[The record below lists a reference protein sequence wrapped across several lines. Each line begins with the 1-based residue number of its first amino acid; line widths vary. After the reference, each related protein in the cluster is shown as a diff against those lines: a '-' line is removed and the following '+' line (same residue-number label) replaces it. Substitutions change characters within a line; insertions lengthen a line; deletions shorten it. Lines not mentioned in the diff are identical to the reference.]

1 MGIPSYFIHLVK
13 NHTSIIKHYDSS
25 MIDIENLYLDSN
37 SIIYDAVLNV
47 KYLKDDKE
55 FENKLIKWI
64 YDKIIF
70 YVNQIKPKKLLY
82 VAFDGVAPLAKLEQ
96 QRSRRYKGWYT
107 NNYLVNEE
115 NQNEKWDTTAITPG
129 TNFMKLLS
137 NKIKK
142 YFETNFN
149 SDYKT
154 KIKVIVSSSDDVGEG
169 EHKIFQYI
177 RLHKQYHKR
186 SNSVIY
192 GLDADLIM
200 LTLLHS
206 CYIDNIYLFRE
217 TPYFINSIDNSL
229 LPNQLYVM
237 DIKELGYKII
247 NTMSN
252 TVTSTVT
259 NTDLENFQKTKSYG
273 EYINDYI
280 FICFLL
286 GNDFMP
292 HFPAINIRTNGVSI
306 LLDVYKKLFDNKD
319 TIIRNDVIVW
329 KNFKKFVGLISEN
342 ENYYCKNEELIR
354 KKQEKKILNGI
365 NSKIGGENE
374 NNQLLLNKPLLE
386 RDVEKFINIG
396 EDGWRERYYS
406 ELFFMDINDSRRKQI
421 CINYLEGLEWN
432 FKYYKNGCADWRW
445 KYKYNYPP
453 TFLDLHAF
461 IPFFDTTFIEANN
474 NKPVK
479 QLVQLAYVLPR
490 NSLFLLPKK
499 LHETLISGYEDI
511 YKLDFKIMWS
521 FCRYFWEAHVEL
533 PEFKIEIIE
542 NLVENLVEK

>member
-25 MIDIENLYLDSN
+25 IIDIENLYLDSN

-47 KYLKDDKE
+47 KYVKSDNE

-70 YVNQIKPKKLLY
+70 YVNLIKPKKLLY

-96 QRSRRYKGWYT
+96 QRSRRYKSWYT
-107 NNYLVNEE
+107 NNFIFNKEDE
-115 NQNEKWDTTAITPG
+115 NQKWDTTAITPG

-149 SDYKT
+149 SDYKK
-154 KIKVIVSSSDDVGEG
+154 KIKVIVSSSDEVGEG

-177 RLHKQYHKR
+177 RLHKEYHKKT
-186 SNSVIY
+186 NTVVY

-206 CYIDNIYLFRE
+206 TYLDNIYLFRE

-229 LPNQLYVM
+229 HPNQLYVM

-247 NTMSN
+247 NTMTIS
-252 TVTSTVT
+252 
-259 NTDLENFQKTKSYG
+259 DLENFQKSKSYG
-273 EYINDYI
+273 EYINDYV

-292 HFPAINIRTNGVSI
+292 HFPAINIRTNGVGI
-306 LLDVYKKLFDNKD
+306 LLDIYKKLFDNKD
-319 TIIRNDVIVW
+319 TIIRNDEIVW

-342 ENYYCKNEELIR
+342 ENYYCKNEEVIR
-354 KKQEKKILNGI
+354 KKQEKRILTEFRTNTKEENQI
-365 NSKIGGENE
+365 N
-374 NNQLLLNKPLLE
+374 QMLLNKPLLE
-386 RDVEKFINIG
+386 RNTEKFINIG

-406 ELFFMDINDSRRKQI
+406 ELFFIDINDGRRKQV

-432 FKYYKNGCADWRW
+432 FKYYKSGCPDWRW
-445 KYKYNYPP
+445 RYKYNYPP
-453 TFLDLHAF
+453 TLLDLHAF
-461 IPFFDTTFIEANN
+461 IPFFDTTFIESNS

-499 LHETLISGYEDI
+499 LYEKLIIEFEDI

-521 FCRYFWEAHVEL
+521 FCRYFWEAHVEF
-533 PEFKIEIIE
+533 PELKIEILE
-542 NLVENLVEK
+542 NLVENLVE